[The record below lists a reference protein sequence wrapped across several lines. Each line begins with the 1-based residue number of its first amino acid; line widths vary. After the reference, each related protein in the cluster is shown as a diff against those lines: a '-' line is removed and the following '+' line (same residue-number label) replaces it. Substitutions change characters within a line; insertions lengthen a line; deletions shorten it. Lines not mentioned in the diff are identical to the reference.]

1 MYMLS
6 LQNINTYQKKRERKE
21 KKRMKLFVCLI
32 LKLPNRHCIPAT
44 GSFGTKCKVNM
55 MTNGTQVC
63 CITCII
69 HSLQKK

>member
-1 MYMLS
+1 
-6 LQNINTYQKKRERKE
+6 
-21 KKRMKLFVCLI
+21 MKLFVCLI

-55 MTNGTQVC
+55 MTNGTQVR